1 MFLFSSASMS
11 LRCCSWNWA
20 FGLPITEGGIGA
32 IIVPNL
38 GCDIILI
45 GYENATVED
54 GPWIITL
61 DASSYMSV
69 MKHAKNRTLREEVYR
84 AFISRAS
91 NGDLDNTE
99 IINQILKLRLEK
111 AKLLG
116 YNNYAEV
123 SMAMKMASV
132 EKVEELLEKLRS
144 ASWDPAAK
152 DLEDLNDFCK
162 SQGSPEAGDLNHWDI
177 TFWTLSSH
185 AACLQEE
192 LRPYFLLPR
201 VMDGLFNL
209 VNMLFGI
216 NVEPA
221 DGLAPV
227 TLSSLAFPFT
237 FVPAPKSG
245 GAWMG
250 GVVSRSRILSR
261 DGANARLPVAHIVFN
276 QMPPVGDK
284 PSLMTFRELMKI
296 YGSIVP
302 NIYFYRSKV
311 TIRRVFGIDYLLLL
325 SVETVFHEFGHA
337 LQHMLTK
344 QDEGLLAGLRG
355 IEWDAMELPSQFM
368 ENWCYHRY
376 DDVFAMILEPSIL
389 AAKPSN
395 LSTLVSKTNTEDR
408 MFFAIAIFGG
418 PLSVRCA

>member
-1 MFLFSSASMS
+1 MS

-20 FGLPITEGGIGA
+20 FGLPILEGGIGA
-32 IIVPNL
+32 ITVPNL

-45 GYENATVED
+45 YLAKLSQKFEENVLDSTKKFEKLMTAKKDIEGLPATALGLAAQTAVSKGYENANVED

-61 DASSYMSV
+61 DAPSYMSV
-69 MKHAKNRTLREEVYR
+69 MKHAKNRTLRE
-84 AFISRAS
+84 
-91 NGDLDNTE
+91 
-99 IINQILKLRLEK
+99 
-111 AKLLG
+111 
-116 YNNYAEV
+116 EV

-152 DLEDLNDFCK
+152 
-162 SQGSPEAGDLNHWDI
+162 A
-177 TFWTLSSH
+177 LSSH

-227 TLSSLAFPFT
+227 WNHDVRFYCVNDSSGTPIAYFYFDPYSC
-237 FVPAPKSG
+237 PSEKSG
-245 GAWMG
+245 
-250 GVVSRSRILSR
+250 
-261 DGANARLPVAHIVFN
+261 
-276 QMPPVGDK
+276 VGDK
-284 PSLMTFRELMKI
+284 PSLMTFRE
-296 YGSIVP
+296 
-302 NIYFYRSKV
+302 
-311 TIRRVFGIDYLLLL
+311 
-325 SVETVFHEFGHA
+325 VETVFHEFGHA